1 MSILLERKL
10 IFFYNDI
17 ALERIKIMENKKPII
32 LCIMDGYGI
41 RHNPVGNAVY
51 DAKKPNLDAYFKK
64 YSYTEINA
72 SGEYVGLPDGQMGN
86 SEVGHMNMG
95 AGRIVYQSLTLINKA
110 IKDGDFFENEKY
122 LAAIEHAKKNHSKLH
137 IFGLVSDGGVHSH
150 INHILAMI
158 ELASKSGLDDVY
170 MHCFMDGRD
179 VDPQAG
185 AKYIDMIQKKMDELH
200 FGHIADIGGRYWG
213 MDRDK
218 NMDRVDV
225 HYRLMV
231 DHDGPSFNDY
241 HDFFKYEYS
250 EELPKLGKAPSDE
263 FLIPHYNA
271 NVDGRISDND
281 AIVFMNYRPDRAI
294 QISTLFTNPNF
305 YENPPK
311 KDDGSLAWKP
321 YKPAHPLK
329 NIFFVCTMK
338 YADSVKG
345 VIAFEPQKLNNI
357 LGEFLADNGFT
368 QLRIAET
375 EKYAHVT
382 FFFDGTMNF
391 DGVERPELKGCRR
404 VLINSPKVPTY
415 DMQPEMSAPLV
426 LEALLKELNKHDLDV
441 VILNFANCDMVGHTA
456 VHDACVKAVET
467 VDHCVGE
474 IIKWCDENGGTLL
487 VTADHGNAEEILDEN
502 GKPMTAHTTNLV
514 PFCINRVG
522 LKLRQKEGKLADIAP
537 TILELLGVEQPKEMT
552 GVSLIE
558 K

>member
-1 MSILLERKL
+1 
-10 IFFYNDI
+10 
-17 ALERIKIMENKKPII
+17 MENKKPVI

-41 RHNPVGNAVY
+41 RHNPKGNAVY
-51 DAKKPNLDAYFKK
+51 DAKKPNLDKYFANNA
-64 YSYTEINA
+64 YTEINA

-110 IKDGDFFENEKY
+110 IKDKTFFENEKY

-137 IFGLVSDGGVHSH
+137 IFGLTSDGGVHSH
-150 INHILAMI
+150 INHILAII
-158 ELASKSGLDDVY
+158 ELAAKSGLDDVY

-185 AKYIDMIQKKMDELH
+185 VHYVDMIQKKMDELH

-225 HYRLMV
+225 HYRMMV
-231 DHDGPSFNDY
+231 DHDGPSFTDY
-241 HDFFKYEYS
+241 HDFFKKQY
-250 EELPKLGKAPSDE
+250 EELPKLGKSASDE
-263 FLIPHYNA
+263 FLIPSFNA
-271 NVDGRISDND
+271 NVDGRIGDND
-281 AIVFMNYRPDRAI
+281 AIIFMNYRPDRAI

-305 YENPPK
+305 YMNPPK
-311 KDDGSLAWKP
+311 KEDGSLAWKP
-321 YKPAHPLK
+321 YSPAHPLK
-329 NIFFVCTMK
+329 NIYYVCTMK

-357 LGEFLADNGFT
+357 LGQFLADNGYT

-415 DMQPEMSAPLV
+415 DMQPEMSAYLV
-426 LEALLKELNKHDLDV
+426 LDALLKELDKKDLDV

-467 VDHCVGE
+467 VDACVGK
-474 IIKWCDENGGTLL
+474 IIEWCDKNGGTLI
-487 VTADHGNAEEILDEN
+487 VTADHGNAEEILDEA
-502 GKPMTAHTTNLV
+502 GRPMTAHTTNLV
-514 PFCINRVG
+514 PFCINRKE

-537 TILELLGVEQPKEMT
+537 TIIELLGAKKPVEMSGE
-552 GVSLIE
+552 SLIE

>member
-1 MSILLERKL
+1 
-10 IFFYNDI
+10 
-17 ALERIKIMENKKPII
+17 MEKKKPVI

-41 RHNPVGNAVY
+41 RHNPHGNAVLE
-51 DAKKPNLDAYFKK
+51 AKKPHLDAYFKN
-64 YSYTEINA
+64 YAYTEINA
-72 SGEYVGLPDGQMGN
+72 SGEFVGLPDGQMGN

-110 IKDGDFFENEKY
+110 IKEHTFEQNPVY
-122 LAAIEHAKKNHSKLH
+122 LEAIEHAKKNHSKLH

-150 INHILAMI
+150 ITHILAMI
-158 ELASKSGLDDVY
+158 EMAAKSGLDDVFV
-170 MHCFMDGRD
+170 HCFMDGRD

-185 AKYIDMIQKKMDELH
+185 ASYVDMIQAKMDELH

-231 DHDGPSFNDY
+231 DHDGPSFTDY
-241 HDFFKYEYS
+241 HEFFKSQYEV
-250 EELPKLGKAPSDE
+250 ELPKAGKAPSDE
-263 FLIPHYNA
+263 FLIPHFNA
-271 NVDGRISDND
+271 NCDGRIQDND
-281 AIVFMNYRPDRAI
+281 AIIFMNYRPDRAI
-294 QISTLFTNPNF
+294 QISTLFTNPMF
-305 YENPPK
+305 YEKPQVK
-311 KDDGSLAWKP
+311 ADGSLAWKP

-329 NIFFVCTMK
+329 NIFYVCTMK

-345 VIAFEPQKLNNI
+345 KIAFEPQKLSNI
-357 LGEFLADNGFT
+357 LGVYLADHGYS

-391 DGVERPELKGCRR
+391 DGVERPELKNCRR
-404 VLINSPKVPTY
+404 VLINSPKVATY
-415 DMQPEMSAPLV
+415 DLQPEMSAYLI
-426 LEALLKELNKHDLDV
+426 LDALLKELNKFDLDV

-467 VDHCVGE
+467 VDECVGKL
-474 IIKWCDENGGTLL
+474 IDWCNENGATLL
-487 VTADHGNAEEILDEN
+487 VTADHGNVEEILDDN
-502 GKPMTAHTTNLV
+502 DRPMTAHTTNLV
-514 PFCINRVG
+514 PFCINRKE
-522 LKLRQKEGKLADIAP
+522 LKLRKEGGKLADIAP
-537 TILELLGVEQPKEMT
+537 TMLELLGAEKPEEMT

>member
-1 MSILLERKL
+1 
-10 IFFYNDI
+10 
-17 ALERIKIMENKKPII
+17 MENKKPII

-51 DAKKPNLDAYFKK
+51 DAKKPHLDAYFKK
-64 YSYTEINA
+64 YAYTEINA

-110 IKDGDFFENEKY
+110 IKEKTFFDNEKY

-137 IFGLVSDGGVHSH
+137 IFGLTSDGGVHSH

-185 AKYIDMIQKKMDELH
+185 VHYVDMIQKKMDELH

-231 DHDGPSFNDY
+231 DHDGPSFTDY
-241 HDFFKYEYS
+241 HEYFKKQY
-250 EELPKLGKAPSDE
+250 EELPKMGKSPSDE
-263 FLIPHYNA
+263 FVIPSYNA
-271 NVDGRISDND
+271 NVDGRIGDND

-329 NIFFVCTMK
+329 NIFYVCTMK

-357 LGEFLADNGFT
+357 LGQYLADNGYT

-415 DMQPEMSAPLV
+415 DMQPEMSAYLV
-426 LEALLKELNKHDLDV
+426 LDALIKELDKHDLDV

-467 VDHCVGE
+467 VDACVGKV
-474 IIKWCDENGGTLL
+474 IDWCEANGGTLL
-487 VTADHGNAEEILDEN
+487 VTADHGNAEEILDAKGN
-502 GKPMTAHTTNLV
+502 PMTAHTTNLV
-514 PFCINRVG
+514 PFCINRTD

-537 TILELLGVEQPKEMT
+537 TILELLGAKQPEEMS

-558 K
+558 KQEEFYETTRFKI